1 MPKKRPN
8 PDFHKQLKPWKV
20 EASGW
25 AGWIKITC
33 GWCGGLAYVQR
44 RDCPTQRETGIW
56 SGAHAHTA
64 SRLDESQEVLM
75 TKFTEDLYDDL
86 RKLKALA
93 KVEINDLN
101 EAIDKIDKALGVL
114 KSPRRERTKV
124 TLKVGDGVVAG
135 SAIGKEIKEKSR
147 VAS

>member
-1 MPKKRPN
+1 M
-8 PDFHKQLKPWKV
+8 
-20 EASGW
+20 S
-25 AGWIKITC
+25 
-33 GWCGGLAYVQR
+33 
-44 RDCPTQRETGIW
+44 
-56 SGAHAHTA
+56 
-64 SRLDESQEVLM
+64 
-75 TKFTEDLYDDL
+75 KFTEDLYDDL
-86 RKLKALA
+86 RKYKALA